1 MSFDLDAP
9 APALAEVDLA
19 GVKAQVRTVSGM
31 IDSRVRAV
39 TAGMRSDVRAGAKA
53 AERFGLDAGELGDEA
68 ALVGLPDFAHWA
80 TLASVIIVS
89 WDVKRSGAPVPVTE
103 PNVAALFNLYPEV
116 LMAFRQHVASAAEE
130 RILAGELFAASPTIT
145 SGEAASSAAD
155 ASSSTSPAVGGSPA
169 ASPDSS
175 APPSSTPPATPK
187 RSRRGG
193 RSPDTAASSFEP
205 GSTGS

>member
-1 MSFDLDAP
+1 MAFDLDAP
-9 APALAEVDLA
+9 APAVAEVDLA
-19 GVKAQVRTVSGM
+19 GVKAQIRTVSGM

-53 AERFGLDAGELGDEA
+53 AERFGLDAGDLGDEA

-130 RILAGELFAASPTIT
+130 RILAGELFAASLNTT
-145 SGEAASSAAD
+145 SGEAASTAEA
-155 ASSSTSPAVGGSPA
+155 ASSSTPTAAA
-169 ASPDSS
+169 ASPASTASS
-175 APPSSTPPATPK
+175 AHTPSAHPATPK
-187 RSRRGG
+187 RSRRGR
-193 RSPDTAASSFEP
+193 RSPATSAPAPEP
-205 GSTGS
+205 ESTEP